1 MSRRPAL
8 FPQVTSINLFEG
20 VARALTQVRRTRA
33 KKVSSNRL
41 TDLADPLR
49 GLFTDGAH
57 LLRARF

>member
-1 MSRRPAL
+1 MSRRPAP

-57 LLRARF
+57 R